1 MEQKKEQINKVTRR
15 MGVGIIARDASG
27 AVVVAR
33 CASRP
38 HITQPANAEAMAV
51 WMLADFCLML
61 GHN

>member
-51 WMLADFCLML
+51 WMLAVR
-61 GHN
+61 G